1 MEYIIGSDNRQIVL
15 GEDEWSG
22 VKKIAAK
29 VAGDI
34 KLVTDAE
41 YKVTESTSASDF
53 SGGVYA
59 ATLGKSSLAKE
70 LLDKCG
76 ISEDT
81 LAGKRECYAFQ
92 VVETVNGGSALVIV
106 GSDKRGTIYGLFHI
120 SDLLGVSPWVYFAD
134 VCPKKRDSV
143 ALTDADNF
151 VSKEP
156 SVKYRGFFI
165 NDEWPS
171 FGTWTFKHFG
181 GFTAQM
187 YEHVFELILRM
198 KGNYL
203 WPAMWTSNFSLDGPG
218 LANAE
223 LADEL
228 GIVMSNSHH
237 EPCLRHSEEW
247 DLVKGD
253 DTKYGSA
260 WNFSK
265 NREGLINYWR
275 DGLSRNGKFE
285 NVVTMGM
292 RGERDSEV
300 LGREATLQDN
310 IDYLKDVITV
320 QNNLIK
326 ETISED
332 LDSVP
337 RMLAIYKEVEKYFY
351 GDETAEGLRYWP
363 ELDGITCMLCDDNF
377 ANMRKLPEEFEKDRR
392 GGWGMYYHFD
402 YHGDP
407 ISYEWVN
414 STHLSR
420 VWEQMGQAYESGVRD
435 IWIVNVGDLKPQ
447 ELPLSFFMDLAY
459 DFDKWGTSNTDS
471 ATEYL
476 RNWVERQF
484 AGCEDA
490 YEDIYALLDT
500 YTYVNSIRRPE
511 ALNER
516 IYHPVNYGEAE
527 YMLQLADI
535 SVSKAEDLWDKFKET
550 PLKDAFYQLV
560 YFPVCASM
568 NLLEMQLFAG
578 INHHLAGQGR
588 PSANIYG
595 GLINEC
601 MDRDLELQKGYY
613 ECADGKWDGIMGSEH
628 MGFVHWNDEEARY
641 PVVHTV
647 IPSRRPRV
655 VVAGSYSDSYTMG
668 GDWTR
673 HPIVL
678 TGLCSPTCFFEKLEL
693 ENAGTGDIEWKVTE
707 CDEWISLSASEGVLK
722 EGDTDILV
730 VTTGDN
736 LPEGTFVGKFV
747 IKAAMYKVEVY
758 VCARNFTEEEAAIDH
773 FVPVLPDEVAA
784 FVKESD
790 LELSIEAGE
799 LELSEDEDTQA
810 PSYRIIDNYGKYGS
824 AAKAFPV
831 NCDFSKVAAEDLPS
845 LTGSFYVPKDG
856 KYEIRLIT
864 APCNPLSTESLLRV
878 KMAID
883 PESTTDAAFESVTT
897 VGADY
902 QGGERTC
909 PEWAKG
915 VLDNQ
920 HETVLTRNLS
930 KGWHDLTIL
939 PQDPGVV
946 IERLV
951 IREAAFARKDGY
963 LHNCPV
969 RGF

>member
-1 MEYIIGSDNRQIVL
+1 MDFLIGKSNRQIVL
-15 GEDEWSG
+15 GNDEWSG

-34 KLVTDAE
+34 KLVTEGDYA
-41 YKVTESTSASDF
+41 VTETGTVSELAANI
-53 SGGVYA
+53 YA
-59 ATLGKSSLAKE
+59 ATLGKSSIADT
-70 LLDKCG
+70 LLSKAE
-76 ISEDT
+76 ISASD
-81 LAGKRECYAFQ
+81 LAGKRECYAFK
-92 VVETVNGGSALVIV
+92 VVKDDNGESALVIV
-106 GSDKRGTIYGLFHI
+106 GSDKRGTIYGLFHV
-120 SDLLGVSPWVYFAD
+120 SELLGVSPWVYFAD
-134 VCPKKRDSV
+134 VLPQEKDSV
-143 ALTDADNF
+143 AITEADNL

-171 FGTWTFKHFG
+171 FGNWTFKHFG
-181 GFTAQM
+181 GFTASM

-247 DLVKGD
+247 DLIKGD
-253 DTKYGSA
+253 DTEYGSA

-275 DGLSRNGKFE
+275 GGLKRNGKFE

-332 LDSVP
+332 LTSVP
-337 RMLAIYKEVEKYFY
+337 RMLAIYKEVEQYFY
-351 GDETAEGLRYWP
+351 GDETAEGLRYWS

-377 ANMRKLPEEFEKDRR
+377 GNMRKLPEEFEKNRK

-414 STHLSR
+414 STHLSK

-459 DFDKWGTSNTDS
+459 DFDKWGTSNTE
-471 ATEYL
+471 AAAEYL
-476 RNWVERQF
+476 TAWVKRQF
-484 AGCEDA
+484 AGQEDA
-490 YEDIYALLDT
+490 FADIEALLDN
-500 YTYVNSIRRPE
+500 YTYVNSVRRPE
-511 ALNER
+511 ALNDR
-516 IYHPVNYGEAE
+516 IYHPVNYGEAD
-527 YMLQLADI
+527 YMLQIADA
-535 SVSKAEDLWDKFKET
+535 SVDKAKELWETFKET

-568 NLLEMQLFAG
+568 NLLQMQIYTG
-578 INHHLAGQGR
+578 MNHYLAAQGR
-588 PSANIYG
+588 PSANVYG
-595 GLINEC
+595 TMINEC

-655 VVAGSYSDSYTMG
+655 VVACANNEGYTMG

-673 HPIVL
+673 RPVVL
-678 TGLCSPTCFFEKLEL
+678 TGLCSPNCLFEKIEL
-693 ENAGTGDIEWKVTE
+693 ENAGTGEINWKVIQ
-707 CDEWISLSASEGVLK
+707 CDEWLELSSTEGTIA
-722 EGDTDILV
+722 EGYTDFVV
-730 VTTGDN
+730 VTINDK
-736 LPEGTFVGKFV
+736 LPEGSVIGKFV
-747 IKAAMYKVEVY
+747 IQAAMYKAEVY
-758 VCARNFTEEEAAIDH
+758 VCARNFTDEEMAIDH
-773 FVPVLPDEVAA
+773 FVPVLPENLMP
-784 FVKESD
+784 FVKDSD
-790 LELSIEAGE
+790 LELSIDAREFE
-799 LELSEDEDTQA
+799 VDDDPSE
-810 PSYRIIDNYGKYGS
+810 PGYRILDNYGKYGS
-824 AAKAFPV
+824 AVKAFPV
-831 NCDFSKVAAEDLPS
+831 TCEFGKEDTEELPCFTS
-845 LTGSFYVPKDG
+845 SFYVPRDG
-856 KYEIRLIT
+856 KYEIILVT
-864 APCNPLSTESLLRV
+864 APCNALSTDSLLRV
-878 KMAID
+878 KVAMD
-883 PESTTDAAFESVTT
+883 PEDTKDAGFETLQT
-897 VGADY
+897 VQDDY
-902 QGGERTC
+902 QGGERSC
-909 PEWAKG
+909 PEWARG

-920 HETVLTRNLS
+920 HETAFAREL
-930 KGWHDLTIL
+930 KEGWHDLAVL
-939 PQDPGVV
+939 PVDPGVV
-946 IERLV
+946 IERIV
-951 IREAAFARKDGY
+951 IRDAAYDRRPGY
-963 LHNCPV
+963 LHNSPV
-969 RGF
+969 RGL

>member
-1 MEYIIGSDNRQIVL
+1 MDFLIGKSNRQIVL
-15 GEDEWSG
+15 GNDEWSG

-34 KLVTDAE
+34 KLVTEGDYA
-41 YKVTESTSASDF
+41 VTETGTVSELAANI
-53 SGGVYA
+53 YA
-59 ATLGKSSLAKE
+59 ATLGKSSIADT
-70 LLDKCG
+70 LLSKAE
-76 ISEDT
+76 ISASD
-81 LAGKRECYAFQ
+81 LAGKRECYAFK
-92 VVETVNGGSALVIV
+92 VVKDDNGESTLVIV
-106 GSDKRGTIYGLFHI
+106 GSDKRGTIYGLFHV
-120 SDLLGVSPWVYFAD
+120 SELLGVSPWVYFAD
-134 VCPKKRDSV
+134 VLPQEKDSV
-143 ALTDADNF
+143 AITEADNL

-171 FGTWTFKHFG
+171 FGNWTFKHFG
-181 GFTAQM
+181 GFTASM

-247 DLVKGD
+247 DLIKGD
-253 DTKYGSA
+253 DTEYGSA

-275 DGLSRNGKFE
+275 GGLKRNGKFE

-332 LDSVP
+332 LTSVP
-337 RMLAIYKEVEKYFY
+337 RMLAIYKEVEQYFY
-351 GDETAEGLRYWP
+351 GDETAEGLRYWS

-377 ANMRKLPEEFEKDRR
+377 GNMRKLPEEFEKNRK

-414 STHLSR
+414 STHLSK

-459 DFDKWGTSNTDS
+459 DFDKWGTSNTE
-471 ATEYL
+471 AAAEYL
-476 RNWVERQF
+476 TAWVKRQF
-484 AGCEDA
+484 AGREDA
-490 YEDIYALLDT
+490 FADIEALLDN
-500 YTYVNSIRRPE
+500 YTYVNSVRRPE
-511 ALNER
+511 ALNDR
-516 IYHPVNYGEAE
+516 IYHPVNYGEAD
-527 YMLQLADI
+527 YMLQIADA
-535 SVSKAEDLWDKFKET
+535 SVDKAKELWETFKET

-568 NLLEMQLFAG
+568 NLLQMQIYTG
-578 INHHLAGQGR
+578 MNHYLAAQGR
-588 PSANIYG
+588 PSANVYG
-595 GLINEC
+595 IMINEC

-655 VVAGSYSDSYTMG
+655 VVACANNEGYTMG

-673 HPIVL
+673 RPVVL
-678 TGLCSPTCFFEKLEL
+678 TGLCSPNCLFEKIEL
-693 ENAGTGDIEWKVTE
+693 ENAGTGEINWKVIQ
-707 CDEWISLSASEGVLK
+707 CDEWLELSSTEGTIA
-722 EGDTDILV
+722 EGYTDFVV
-730 VTTGDN
+730 VTINDK
-736 LPEGTFVGKFV
+736 LPEGSVIGKFV
-747 IKAAMYKVEVY
+747 IQAAMYKAEVY
-758 VCARNFTEEEAAIDH
+758 VCARNFTDEEMAIDH
-773 FVPVLPDEVAA
+773 YVPVLPENLMP
-784 FVKESD
+784 FVKDSD
-790 LELSIEAGE
+790 LELSIDAREFE
-799 LELSEDEDTQA
+799 VDDDPSE
-810 PSYRIIDNYGKYGS
+810 PGYRILDNYGKYGS
-824 AAKAFPV
+824 AVKAFPV
-831 NCDFSKVAAEDLPS
+831 NCEFGKEDTEELPCF
-845 LTGSFYVPKDG
+845 TTSFYVPRDG
-856 KYEIRLIT
+856 KYEIILVT
-864 APCNPLSTESLLRV
+864 APCNALSTDSLLRV
-878 KMAID
+878 KVAMD
-883 PESTTDAAFESVTT
+883 PEDTKDAGFETLQT
-897 VGADY
+897 VQDDY
-902 QGGERTC
+902 QGGERSC
-909 PEWAKG
+909 PEWARG

-920 HETVLTRNLS
+920 HETAFARDL
-930 KGWHDLTIL
+930 KEGWHDLAVL
-939 PQDPGVV
+939 PVDPGVV
-946 IERLV
+946 IERIV
-951 IREAAFARKDGY
+951 IRDAAYDRRPGY
-963 LHNCPV
+963 LHNSPV
-969 RGF
+969 RGL

>member
-1 MEYIIGSDNRQIVL
+1 MDFIIGKNSRQIVL
-15 GEDEWSG
+15 GNDEWSG

-29 VAGDI
+29 VAEDI
-34 KLVTDAE
+34 RLVTGAE
-41 YKVTESTSASDF
+41 YSLSESATA
-53 SGGVYA
+53 GELCGNIYA
-59 ATLGKSSLAKE
+59 ATLGKSSLAEE
-70 LLDKCG
+70 LLDKAG
-76 ISEDT
+76 ISKDE
-81 LAGKRECYAFQ
+81 LEGKRECYAFK
-92 VVETVNGGSALVIV
+92 VVETADAASLVIV

-120 SDLLGVSPWVYFAD
+120 SELLGVSPWVYFAD
-134 VCPKKRDSV
+134 VCPEKKDSV
-143 ALTDADNF
+143 VVTEADSF

-156 SVKYRGFFI
+156 SVRYRGFFI

-181 GFTAQM
+181 GFTAEM

-247 DLVKGD
+247 DLIKGD
-253 DTKYGSA
+253 DTEYGSA

-275 DGLSRNGKFE
+275 GGLKRNGKFE

-332 LDSVP
+332 LNSVP
-337 RMLAIYKEVEKYFY
+337 RMLAIYKEVEQYFY
-351 GDETAEGLRYWP
+351 GDETAEGLRYWS

-377 ANMRKLPEEFEKDRR
+377 GNMRKLPEEFEKNRK

-414 STHLSR
+414 STHLSK

-447 ELPLSFFMDLAY
+447 ELPLSYFMDLAY

-471 ATEYL
+471 ASEYL
-476 RNWVERQF
+476 SSWVKRQF
-484 AGCEDA
+484 AGCEDDFA
-490 YEDIYALLDT
+490 DIEELLDS
-500 YTYVNSIRRPE
+500 YTYVNSVRRPE
-511 ALNER
+511 ALNDK
-516 IYHPVNYGEAE
+516 IYHPVNYGEAD
-527 YMLQLADI
+527 YMLQIADI
-535 SVSKAEDLWDKFKET
+535 SLTKAQELWEKFKDT
-550 PLKDAFYQLV
+550 ALKDAFYQLV

-568 NLLEMQLFAG
+568 NLLQMQIYTG
-578 INHHLAGQGR
+578 KNHFLAAQGR

-595 GLINEC
+595 QMISDC

-641 PVVHTV
+641 PVVHSV

-655 VVAGSYSDSYTMG
+655 VVSCAYNEGYTMG

-678 TGLCSPTCFFEKLEL
+678 TGLSSPNCLFEKIEM
-693 ENAGTGDIEWKVTE
+693 ENAGTGDIEWKVIE
-707 CDEWISLSASEGVLK
+707 CDEWIELSDTEGTIK
-722 EGDTDILV
+722 EGDTEFIV
-730 VTTGDN
+730 VTANDK
-736 LPEGTFVGKFV
+736 LPEGSVIGKFV
-747 IKAAMYKVEVY
+747 IKAAMYKAEVY
-758 VCARNFTEEEAAIDH
+758 VCARNFTEEEMVIDH
-773 FVPVLPDEVAA
+773 FVPVLPKNLMP

-790 LELSIEAGE
+790 LELSIEARE
-799 LELSEDEDTQA
+799 FEASDDEDEA
-810 PSYRIIDNYGKYGS
+810 AEAVYKIINNYGKYGS
-824 AAKAFPV
+824 AVKAFPV
-831 NCDFSKVAAEDLPS
+831 TADFGKADSEDTPCF
-845 LTGSFYVPKDG
+845 TTSFYVPEDG
-856 KYEIRLIT
+856 KYEIILVT
-864 APCNPLSTESLLRV
+864 APCNPLSTDSLLRV
-878 KMAID
+878 KVAMD
-883 PESTTDAAFESVTT
+883 PENTDDSGFETVSTVRE
-897 VGADY
+897 GY
-902 QGGERTC
+902 QGGERSC
-909 PEWAKG
+909 PDWAKG

-920 HETVLTRNLS
+920 HETLLTKDIT
-930 KGWHDLTIL
+930 KGWHDLAVL
-939 PQDPGVV
+939 AADPGVV
-946 IERLV
+946 VERIV
-951 IREAAFARKDGY
+951 VREAGFARAAGY
-963 LHNCPV
+963 LHNVPIRV
-969 RGF
+969 L

>member
-1 MEYIIGSDNRQIVL
+1 MDFLIGKSNRQIVL
-15 GEDEWSG
+15 GNDEWSG

-34 KLVTDAE
+34 KLVTEGDYA
-41 YKVTESTSASDF
+41 VTETGTVSELAANI
-53 SGGVYA
+53 YA
-59 ATLGKSSLAKE
+59 ATLGKSSIADTMLSKAE
-70 LLDKCG
+70 
-76 ISEDT
+76 ISASD
-81 LAGKRECYAFQ
+81 LAGKRECYAFK
-92 VVETVNGGSALVIV
+92 VVKDDNGESALVIV
-106 GSDKRGTIYGLFHI
+106 GSDKRGTIYGLFHV
-120 SDLLGVSPWVYFAD
+120 SELLGVSPWVYFAD
-134 VCPKKRDSV
+134 VLPQEKDSV
-143 ALTDADNF
+143 AITEADNL

-171 FGTWTFKHFG
+171 FGNWTFKHFG
-181 GFTAQM
+181 GFTASM

-247 DLVKGD
+247 DLIKGD
-253 DTKYGSA
+253 DTEYGSA

-275 DGLSRNGKFE
+275 GGLKRNGKFE

-332 LDSVP
+332 LTSVP
-337 RMLAIYKEVEKYFY
+337 RMLAIYKEVEQYFY
-351 GDETAEGLRYWP
+351 GDETAEGLRYWS

-377 ANMRKLPEEFEKDRR
+377 GNMRKLPEEFEKNRK

-414 STHLSR
+414 STHLSK

-459 DFDKWGTSNTDS
+459 DFDKWGTSNTE
-471 ATEYL
+471 AAAEYL
-476 RNWVERQF
+476 TAWVKRQF
-484 AGCEDA
+484 AGREDA
-490 YEDIYALLDT
+490 FADIEALLDN
-500 YTYVNSIRRPE
+500 YTYVNSVRRPE
-511 ALNER
+511 ALNDR
-516 IYHPVNYGEAE
+516 IYHPVNYGEAD
-527 YMLQLADI
+527 YMLQIADA
-535 SVSKAEDLWDKFKET
+535 SVDKAKELWETFKET

-568 NLLEMQLFAG
+568 NLLQMQIYTG
-578 INHHLAGQGR
+578 MNHYLAAQGR
-588 PSANIYG
+588 PSANVYG
-595 GLINEC
+595 TMINEC

-655 VVAGSYSDSYTMG
+655 VVACANNEGYTMG

-673 HPIVL
+673 RPVVL
-678 TGLCSPTCFFEKLEL
+678 TGLCSPNCLFEKIEL
-693 ENAGTGDIEWKVTE
+693 ENAGTGEINWKVIQ
-707 CDEWISLSASEGVLK
+707 CDEWLELSSTEGTIA
-722 EGDTDILV
+722 EGYTDFVV
-730 VTTGDN
+730 VTINDK
-736 LPEGTFVGKFV
+736 LPEGSVIGKFV
-747 IKAAMYKVEVY
+747 IQAAMYKAEVY
-758 VCARNFTEEEAAIDH
+758 VCARNFTDEEMAIDH
-773 FVPVLPDEVAA
+773 FVPVLPESLMP
-784 FVKESD
+784 FVKDSD
-790 LELSIEAGE
+790 LELSIDAREFE
-799 LELSEDEDTQA
+799 VDDDPSE
-810 PSYRIIDNYGKYGS
+810 PGYRILDNYGKYGS
-824 AAKAFPV
+824 AVKAFPV
-831 NCDFSKVAAEDLPS
+831 NCEFGKEDTEELPCF
-845 LTGSFYVPKDG
+845 TASFYVPRDG
-856 KYEIRLIT
+856 KYEIILVT
-864 APCNPLSTESLLRV
+864 APCNALSTDSLLRV
-878 KMAID
+878 KVAMD
-883 PESTTDAAFESVTT
+883 PEDTKDAGFETLQT
-897 VGADY
+897 VQDDY
-902 QGGERTC
+902 QGGERSC
-909 PEWAKG
+909 PEWARG

-920 HETVLTRNLS
+920 HETAFAREL
-930 KGWHDLTIL
+930 KEGWHDLAVL
-939 PQDPGVV
+939 PVDPGVV
-946 IERLV
+946 IERIV
-951 IREAAFARKDGY
+951 IRDAAYDRRPGY
-963 LHNCPV
+963 LHNSPV
-969 RGF
+969 RGL